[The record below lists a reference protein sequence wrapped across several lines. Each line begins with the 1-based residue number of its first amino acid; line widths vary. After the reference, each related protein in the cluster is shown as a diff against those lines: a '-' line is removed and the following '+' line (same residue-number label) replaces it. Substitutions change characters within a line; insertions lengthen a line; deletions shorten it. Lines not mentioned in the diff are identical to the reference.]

1 MYQDYII
8 TAIFLLI
15 VALVIGGL
23 TIRRYNIPYLYFLGG
38 TLIGATFF
46 RSRLDRKCRCFLSLS
61 VVPSLVIS
69 GGSWTLWIVLY
80 HKERR
85 DKWHLIHYLPMFIG
99 YIILIVHLAGFNDH
113 FYETVQLARDLKWA
127 GTEIFWPLSD
137 KWILLAYPFHVL
149 LYIIISVNKL
159 NKIKARVPFYV
170 LPVFQAVF
178 LIPYLDIIYNFVEH
192 DFLFFASGETLRYI
206 MFGNVFLIFWDVVNI
221 RPRMQK
227 EKEAEIKAY
236 EAEKEAARQAA
247 LIQDAPKEIYP
258 NAGKVANTD
267 IVFYIE
273 ALIQGDEEFPFNKH
287 SKKPISSSTVP
298 SKTPTG
304 KHSFLPPVPISV
316 SLKNMRASTAHSDL
330 WRKGI
335 SKIKASKP
343 SPKPWVIPQERPSIC
358 PLSRLWGILTN
369 RSVTIA
375 NLAYG
380 KFGSIR

>member
-46 RSRLDRKCRCFLSLS
+46 IDPVLIGNATVSFLYPWFL
-61 VVPSLVIS
+61 PLLFLV
-69 GGSWTLWIVLY
+69 GPGLYGSFCTIQ
-80 HKERR
+80 ERR

-99 YIILIVHLAGFNDH
+99 YIILIIHIAGFNDH

-149 LYIIISVNKL
+149 LYIIFSVNKL
-159 NKIKARVPFYV
+159 NVMKARVPFYV

-178 LIPYLDIIYNFVEH
+178 LVPYLDIIYNFVEH

-227 EKEAEIKAY
+227 EKEDEIKAY
-236 EAEKEAARQAA
+236 EAEKEAERQAA
-247 LIQDAPKEIYP
+247 LVQEAPKEIYP
-258 NAGKVANTD
+258 NAGKITNWDFVL
-267 IVFYIE
+267 YIDE
-273 ALIQGDEEFPFNKH
+273 LIQGNEELPFNKH
-287 SKKPISSSTVP
+287 SKKANFIKKSPFKSTEWDNFFFDTSTNFGFFKKFIRIQRAIGLIKEGCLENDSVEILAKTVGYSSRAP
-298 SKTPTG
+298 FYIAFEQIIG
-304 KHSFLPPVPISV
+304 K
-316 SLKNMRASTAHSDL
+316 SLTDYRED
-330 WRKGI
+330 G
-335 SKIKASKP
+335 
-343 SPKPWVIPQERPSIC
+343 EE
-358 PLSRLWGILTN
+358 
-369 RSVTIA
+369 
-375 NLAYG
+375 
-380 KFGSIR
+380 

>member
-46 RSRLDRKCRCFLSLS
+46 TDPVLIGNATVSFLYPWFL
-61 VVPSLVIS
+61 PLLFLV
-69 GGSWTLWIVLY
+69 GPGLYGSFCTIQ
-80 HKERR
+80 ERR

-99 YIILIVHLAGFNDH
+99 YIILIIHIAGFNDH

-149 LYIIISVNKL
+149 LYIIVSVNKL
-159 NKIKARVPFYV
+159 NLMKARVPFYV

-178 LIPYLDIIYNFVEH
+178 LVPYLDIIYNFVGQ

-227 EKEAEIKAY
+227 AKEAEIKAF
-236 EAEKEAARQAA
+236 EAEKEAERQAA
-247 LIQDAPKEIYP
+247 LVQEAPKEIYP
-258 NAGKVANTD
+258 NAGKITNREFVL
-267 IVFYIE
+267 YIDE
-273 ALIQGDEEFPFNKH
+273 LIQGNEELPFNKH
-287 SKKPISSSTVP
+287 SKKANFIKKSPFKSTEWDNFFFDTSTNFGFFKKFIRIQRAIGLIKEGYLENDSVEILAKTVGYSSRAPFYIAFEQIV
-298 SKTPTG
+298 G
-304 KHSFLPPVPISV
+304 K
-316 SLKNMRASTAHSDL
+316 SLTDYRED
-330 WRKGI
+330 G
-335 SKIKASKP
+335 
-343 SPKPWVIPQERPSIC
+343 EE
-358 PLSRLWGILTN
+358 
-369 RSVTIA
+369 
-375 NLAYG
+375 
-380 KFGSIR
+380 

>member
-46 RSRLDRKCRCFLSLS
+46 IDPVLIGNATVSFLYPWFL
-61 VVPSLVIS
+61 PLLFLV
-69 GGSWTLWIVLY
+69 GPGLYGSFCTIQ
-80 HKERR
+80 ERR

-99 YIILIVHLAGFNDH
+99 YIILIIHIAGFNDH

-149 LYIIISVNKL
+149 FYIIVSVNKL
-159 NKIKARVPFYV
+159 NVMKARVPFYV

-178 LIPYLDIIYNFVEH
+178 LVPYLDIIYNFVEH

-227 EKEAEIKAY
+227 EKEDEIKAY
-236 EAEKEAARQAA
+236 EAEKEDERQAA
-247 LIQDAPKEIYP
+247 LVQEAPKEIYP
-258 NAGKVANTD
+258 NAGKITNRDFVL
-267 IVFYIE
+267 YIDE
-273 ALIQGDEEFPFNKH
+273 LIQGNEELPFNKH
-287 SKKPISSSTVP
+287 SKKANFIKKSPFKSTEWDNFFFDTSTNFGFFKKFIRIQRAIGLIKEGCLENDSVEILAKTVGYSSRAP
-298 SKTPTG
+298 FYIAFEQIIG
-304 KHSFLPPVPISV
+304 K
-316 SLKNMRASTAHSDL
+316 SLTDYRED
-330 WRKGI
+330 G
-335 SKIKASKP
+335 
-343 SPKPWVIPQERPSIC
+343 EE
-358 PLSRLWGILTN
+358 
-369 RSVTIA
+369 
-375 NLAYG
+375 
-380 KFGSIR
+380 

>member
-1 MYQDYII
+1 MYQNYII

-46 RSRLDRKCRCFLSLS
+46 IDPVLIGNATVSFLYPWFL
-61 VVPSLVIS
+61 PLLFLV
-69 GGSWTLWIVLY
+69 GPGLYGSFCTIQ
-80 HKERR
+80 ERR

-99 YIILIVHLAGFNDH
+99 YIILIIHIAGFNDH

-149 LYIIISVNKL
+149 LYIIVSVNKL
-159 NKIKARVPFYV
+159 NVMKARVPFYV

-178 LIPYLDIIYNFVEH
+178 LVPYLDIIYNFVEH

-227 EKEAEIKAY
+227 EKEDEIKAY
-236 EAEKEAARQAA
+236 EAEKEAERQAA
-247 LIQDAPKEIYP
+247 LVQETLKEIYP
-258 NAGKVANTD
+258 NAGKITNRDFVL
-267 IVFYIE
+267 YIDE
-273 ALIQGDEEFPFNKH
+273 LIQGNEELPFNKH
-287 SKKPISSSTVP
+287 SKKANFIKKSPFKSTEWDNFFFDTSTNFGFFKKFIRIQRAIGLIKEGCLENDSVEILAKTVGYSSRAP
-298 SKTPTG
+298 FYIAFEQIIG
-304 KHSFLPPVPISV
+304 K
-316 SLKNMRASTAHSDL
+316 SLTDYRED
-330 WRKGI
+330 G
-335 SKIKASKP
+335 
-343 SPKPWVIPQERPSIC
+343 EE
-358 PLSRLWGILTN
+358 
-369 RSVTIA
+369 
-375 NLAYG
+375 
-380 KFGSIR
+380 